1 MIGGFPGRNP
11 SRTAF
16 QETGLGDVIERN
28 DDVIAV
34 ITGSVMVKMI
44 GLLVATIAA
53 STNGTWKLTLPW
65 ASFTA
70 SGGTTSAFGR
80 DTLGGGAPASRS
92 GEHVITVRPL
102 GRASLTSYRSFVVF
116 VISDNICDLFPKIQ
130 ISPQYW
136 YVLGGHIVHTDN
148 ARQFTRLFTAGRSRE
163 VLTPAS
169 SNNNGY
175 RVSSVRESNVAA
187 KNKLREL
194 NIRAQA
200 LMVNHSAANDL
211 PKKRRHPKKRRKKK
225 AAKDKGKEEKEEEE
239 DEQDTYRYYTEIAEK
254 FPNMKLSTILDAEK
268 KFVAADEDGNG
279 TIDEDEL
286 EKILD
291 TENTMFTK
299 DQVKSIM
306 KEVDSDETGNL
317 DFLEC
322 LAVMDRLQSHRKT
335 NLPSSLQN
343 NKSNVC
349 VVQ

>member
-1 MIGGFPGRNP
+1 M
-11 SRTAF
+11 SAD
-16 QETGLGDVIERN
+16 L
-28 DDVIAV
+28 
-34 ITGSVMVKMI
+34 
-44 GLLVATIAA
+44 
-53 STNGTWKLTLPW
+53 TNGHAGEP
-65 ASFTA
+65 
-70 SGGTTSAFGR
+70 SAGQDAPLSERERLDQAAQDWVAGVKEREELRKQIQEKDSELQAAQKKVYELMKKVESLEGR
-80 DTLGGGAPASRS
+80 L
-92 GEHVITVRPL
+92 E
-102 GRASLTSYRSFVVF
+102 
-116 VISDNICDLFPKIQ
+116 
-130 ISPQYW
+130 
-136 YVLGGHIVHTDN
+136 
-148 ARQFTRLFTAGRSRE
+148 
-163 VLTPAS
+163 
-169 SNNNGY
+169 
-175 RVSSVRESNVAA
+175 
-187 KNKLREL
+187 
-194 NIRAQA
+194 
-200 LMVNHSAANDL
+200 VNHSAANDL

>member
-1 MIGGFPGRNP
+1 
-11 SRTAF
+11 
-16 QETGLGDVIERN
+16 
-28 DDVIAV
+28 
-34 ITGSVMVKMI
+34 
-44 GLLVATIAA
+44 
-53 STNGTWKLTLPW
+53 
-65 ASFTA
+65 
-70 SGGTTSAFGR
+70 
-80 DTLGGGAPASRS
+80 
-92 GEHVITVRPL
+92 
-102 GRASLTSYRSFVVF
+102 
-116 VISDNICDLFPKIQ
+116 
-130 ISPQYW
+130 
-136 YVLGGHIVHTDN
+136 
-148 ARQFTRLFTAGRSRE
+148 
-163 VLTPAS
+163 
-169 SNNNGY
+169 
-175 RVSSVRESNVAA
+175 
-187 KNKLREL
+187 
-194 NIRAQA
+194 
-200 LMVNHSAANDL
+200 
-211 PKKRRHPKKRRKKK
+211 
-225 AAKDKGKEEKEEEE
+225 
-239 DEQDTYRYYTEIAEK
+239 DTYRYYTEIAEK